1 MNNFRDQL
9 ALVSKVDTENNIWL
23 IQTAVRQWCTY
34 NDKKQITNPQGG
46 EYAAVVQINL
56 SSGMPHN
63 VSHKLELPVSAQVV
77 RAHFVWALPG
87 HIDAQT
93 ELWTNSASIA
103 DPVLKDFLVAV
114 LSDAKIM
121 YAFYRGKASHSFHH
135 SVKGELFTHSVEV
148 AVAAKQMAA
157 EFGLSQRTQD
167 CAFVCGLLHDIGKL
181 LMFYN
186 TGKDKEQGVNGQHEA
201 FSFMV
206 LAEHLEQL
214 KAADKVLFEV
224 VSATLS
230 AQVSHKKHYEY
241 IEEAIVRA
249 VDRISAH
256 KNELQAAFKGKPSTK
271 LYANT
276 PRGRKLKRL
285 GIAQSCA

>member
-1 MNNFRDQL
+1 MKNLREQL
-9 ALVSKVDTENNIWL
+9 ALVSKIDNENSIWL
-23 IQTAVRQWCTY
+23 IQSGTRQWFTH
-34 NDKKQITNPQGG
+34 NDRDQLINPQAHQ
-46 EYAAVVQINL
+46 YAALVQINL
-56 SSGMPHN
+56 NNGTPHR
-63 VSHKLELPVSAQVV
+63 VSPELDLSISVQAVC
-77 RAHFVWALPG
+77 AHFAWALP
-87 HIDAQT
+87 HHKIEQA
-93 ELWTNSASIA
+93 ELFKNSASIE

-121 YAFYRGKASHSFHH
+121 YAFYQGKASHSFHH
-135 SVKGELFTHSVEV
+135 SLKGELFTHSVEV
-148 AVAAKQMAA
+148 AVAAKKMAV

-186 TGKDKEQGVNGQHEA
+186 TGKNKEQGVNGQHEA

-224 VSATLS
+224 ISATLS

-256 KNELQAAFKGKPSTK
+256 KNELQTAFRGKPSTK
-271 LYANT
+271 LYANA